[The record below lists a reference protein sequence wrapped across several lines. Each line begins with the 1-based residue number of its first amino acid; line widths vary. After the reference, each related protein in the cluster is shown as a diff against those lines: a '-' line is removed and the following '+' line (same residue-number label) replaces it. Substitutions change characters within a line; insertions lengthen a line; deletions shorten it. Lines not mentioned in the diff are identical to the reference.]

1 MITTS
6 GDAIVTMRR
15 LVHRLRSR
23 GGERPDSLNAASQ
36 NNPQSPIKTAR
47 EESSNRPM
55 RPNVSLHDAASKGL
69 TEIVLWRLEEGVPVD
84 KTNNGGATALHLA
97 LIEGHVDTVRLL
109 LERKANVEAPY
120 GVQYAKPVHLAAMA
134 LNPAMMETLLKYTP
148 NLESRLKGLTALFF
162 AISAGDETVV
172 RLLLEAGA
180 DARARTLCEVGT
192 GESVLHMAAGGFKN
206 SMLPILIRYGADVNV
221 AGTNPMGQRALHI
234 AAQYGNTEAV
244 EELIKSGTDIN
255 AKFPGGET
263 ALVVAAR
270 EGQVD
275 AASALINHGM
285 DPLACFD
292 GKKTAVFMA
301 VVYGRTEMVRYFLD
315 RYADRIDR
323 RLQLELVI
331 GAAATNRIEILKMF
345 DKREFPMLGI
355 DDVGIDALF
364 PAILYKHKDAV
375 VYLLRRGADPD
386 PHIPRDPNSW
396 AATEEG
402 SLEINKLLRE
412 AKAQRG
418 LCSASELFPEWQYRE
433 EDDPSSTQAKLMAGV
448 MSVNAT
454 RRIQANQK
462 PAGVFS
468 CRVCHDLDFRR
479 GMPRDAEIVY
489 FMVVE
494 AMESAAAAG
503 CRGCRFLSDCL
514 AQARKAYG
522 AALWDNFSGSGLVLH
537 SIAQGAPLLFHLKT
551 SDMLSIP
558 SKEIEIYVKEG
569 KISIPDQQLHTS

>member
-1 MITTS
+1 
-6 GDAIVTMRR
+6 
-15 LVHRLRSR
+15 
-23 GGERPDSLNAASQ
+23 
-36 NNPQSPIKTAR
+36 
-47 EESSNRPM
+47 M
-55 RPNVSLHDAASKGL
+55 RPNVSLHDAASNGL
-69 TEIVLWRLEEGVPVD
+69 TEIVLWHLEEGVPIH
-84 KTNNGGATALHLA
+84 KTNSDGATALHLA
-97 LIEGHVDTVRLL
+97 IIEGHVDTARLL

-134 LNPAMMETLLKYTP
+134 PNPAMMETLLKYRP
-148 NLESRLKGLTALFF
+148 NLESRLNGLTALFF
-162 AISAGDETVV
+162 AIYTGDETVV
-172 RLLLEAGA
+172 KLLLEAGA
-180 DARARTLCEVGT
+180 DARARTLGEVGT
-192 GESVLHMAAGGFKN
+192 GESVLHMAVGCFRN

-221 AGTNPMGQRALHI
+221 ASTNPMGPRALHI

-255 AKFPGGET
+255 AKLSGGET

-292 GKKTAVFMA
+292 GEQTAVLMA
-301 VVYGRTEMVRYFLD
+301 VVHGRTEMVRYFLD
-315 RYADRIDR
+315 RYADRINR

-331 GAAATNRIEILKMF
+331 GAAATNRVEILKLL
-345 DKREFPMLGI
+345 DKREFPMLDI
-355 DDVGIDALF
+355 DDAGIGALF
-364 PAILYKHKDAV
+364 LAIVYKRKDAV

-386 PHIPRDPNSW
+386 PHIPRDLNSW

-402 SLEINKLLRE
+402 LLEINKLLRE

-418 LCSASELFPEWQYRE
+418 LCPASELFPEWRYRDK
-433 EDDPSSTQAKLMAGV
+433 DDSSSTWAKFMADM

-454 RRIQANQK
+454 RRIQANQE

-468 CRVCHDLDFRR
+468 CRICHNLDFRR
-479 GMPRDAEIVY
+479 GMPPDAEIVY
-489 FMVVE
+489 FTVVE

-522 AALWDNFSGSGLVLH
+522 AALWNNFSGNGLVLY
-537 SIAQGAPLLFHLKT
+537 SMAQGAPLLFHLNT
-551 SDMLSIP
+551 SNTPSIP
-558 SKEIEIYVKEG
+558 SKQIEIYAKEG
-569 KISIPDQQLHTS
+569 KILVPDQQLHRV